1 MLVVYDD
8 FFTVNFFSSNDRDS
22 NPPKSEKSSPKDRRM
37 SDRDLNNVFEEPKS
51 DSFSEYQQKS
61 AADNDELK
69 RDPLFRGFRAFR
81 DDVDP
86 LRAREAPP
94 RTPLSEMA
102 KQVRN
107 KTDSIRQN
115 WNDAQ
120 FLSDYGRPDRP
131 SSEVKVIN
139 FFFFFLFLLR
149 SQSKH
154 LILKRCCLPDGAD
167 RILSLMLQRYDLNP
181 HHVSP

>member
-1 MLVVYDD
+1 MNLLSIESCSS
-8 FFTVNFFSSNDRDS
+8 FEHKWHFLIVNLFSSNDRDS
-22 NPPKSEKSSPKDRRM
+22 NPPKSEKSSPKDGRM

-81 DDVDP
+81 DDGDP

-131 SSEVKVIN
+131 SSEVKVIT
-139 FFFFFLFLLR
+139 FLFF
-149 SQSKH
+149 
-154 LILKRCCLPDGAD
+154 
-167 RILSLMLQRYDLNP
+167 SLFATFPIQALN
-181 HHVSP
+181 S